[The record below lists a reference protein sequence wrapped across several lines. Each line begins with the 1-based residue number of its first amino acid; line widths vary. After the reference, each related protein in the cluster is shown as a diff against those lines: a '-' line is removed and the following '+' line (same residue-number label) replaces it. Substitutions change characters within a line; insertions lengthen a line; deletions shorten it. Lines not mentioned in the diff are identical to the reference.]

1 VPTAIDMKQSRTVNA
16 RKVFYFKFASVAS
29 DLGVVFLS
37 FLIGC
42 IGVDILH
49 SVLSS
54 FWPNQQLVL
63 LAGWKSYYPRHLP
76 LVVLSA
82 LSTVLT
88 FYVCDLYPNYRKFT
102 SYAGFMALWRALIYA
117 LFIQGGV
124 AFVYTGIQEVGRWV
138 LALSLVTEG
147 ALFTLSKAVISVFA
161 NWYAPK
167 ERALIVGHNPAKE
180 FYFDFLREA
189 ENGKFP
195 FEVVGIVCDKNEE
208 EALRD
213 MPFPILGSYGDL
225 ETVTAE
231 HAANVLIL
239 TSTYAGKDGLQ
250 EFLIMAHHNHSRLVS
265 LDEFYEELTKKVPY
279 QQVDKAELLNECL
292 LANRFAQ
299 LKRKRIFDVITALG
313 LLIPL
318 FPIGCVVALAIK
330 LSSRG
335 RVFYLQERVGFRGKA
350 FKMIK
355 FRTMREDAEKQT
367 GAVFTEKNDPRV
379 TPVGRFLRRTH
390 LDEMP
395 QLLNILKGDM
405 SMVGPRPEREE
416 FIRQIEKDIPI
427 YALRLFTK
435 PGFAGWAQIQQGYT
449 STLEDLKEKFCYDLY
464 YLKHM
469 SIALDLKIV
478 PLQILRSLLAKGQ

>member
-1 VPTAIDMKQSRTVNA
+1 VPTAVETRKDQTRRG
-16 RKVFYFKFASVAS
+16 RKVFYFKLGCVAS
-29 DLGVVFLS
+29 DAGVVFFS
-37 FLIGC
+37 FLVGC
-42 IGVDILH
+42 IGVDLLH

-54 FWPNQQLVL
+54 YWPNQKLVL
-63 LAGWKSYYPRHLP
+63 LARWQSYYPAHLP
-76 LVVLSA
+76 LIGLSA
-82 LSTVLT
+82 LAAILT
-88 FYVCDLYPNYRKFT
+88 FYVFDLYPNYRKFA
-102 SYAGFMALWRALIYA
+102 SYAGFVALWRASIYA

-124 AFVYTGIQEVGRWV
+124 AFIYTGIQEVGRWV
-138 LALSLVTEG
+138 LALSFVAEA
-147 ALFTLSKAVISVFA
+147 ALFILSKAAISVFA
-161 NWYAPK
+161 NWYSPK
-167 ERALIVGHNPAKE
+167 ERALIVGHNPAKA
-180 FYFDFLREA
+180 FYFDFLRGA
-189 ENGKFP
+189 GNGNFP
-195 FEVVGIVCDKNEE
+195 FEVAGIVCDKNEE
-208 EALRD
+208 AAFRGL
-213 MPFPILGSYGDL
+213 PFPILGSYAEL
-225 ETVTAE
+225 ESVTAE

-265 LDEFYEELTKKVPY
+265 LDSLYEEVMRKVPY

-299 LKRKRIFDVITALG
+299 LKRKRIFDVITALT
-313 LLIPL
+313 LLTLLLPTWL
-318 FPIGCVVALAIK
+318 VVALAIK
-330 LSSRG
+330 LTSRG
-335 RVFYLQERVGFRGKA
+335 GVFYLQERVGFRGKK
-350 FKMIK
+350 FKVIK
-355 FRTMREDAEKQT
+355 FRTMREGAENET

-379 TPVGRFLRRTH
+379 TPVGRILRRTH

-449 STLEDLKEKFCYDLY
+449 STLEELKEKFCYDLY

-478 PLQILRSLLAKGQ
+478 ILQIVRSLLAKGQ